1 MKKSLCIVLC
11 IISALFMLSA
21 CANQSNSS
29 VNEPATYL
37 STTTAEYETRQK
49 AEYEVCKS
57 SGLQWYSIDWGSTES
72 EIIDDNTV
80 KVELYGN
87 IRGYKDKEKVK
98 YSSKRGFCVT
108 ATVTGTDDACLVE
121 NLRVQFT

>member
-21 CANQSNSS
+21 CGNQSNSS
-29 VNEPATYL
+29 VNEPAKRL
-37 STTTAEYETRQK
+37 STIHAQAETRKQ

-80 KVELYGN
+80 EVKLYGN